1 MIQCQVINKILDTR
15 DSSLILL
22 NNLTDEYFSDYLNEF
37 YYVKNH
43 LNKYGN
49 IPDKASFLEKFPDFD
64 LLEVNETDKYLI
76 EELYQDRNKRKLASV
91 FNKVRDLLNDNKTDD
106 ALKLYTSAASD
117 MVKAIHLD
125 SVDILTD
132 TSRYDDYI
140 DKCQDFNKF
149 YVKTGFPELDEL
161 IGGWDKYE
169 ELATL
174 AARPGVGKCLAKG
187 TEVLMSD
194 GTLKKVEDI
203 KVGDKVQSLD
213 RVNTVLAL
221 HNGVSKGYKIIP
233 NLGEPFIVSEN
244 HILTCMV
251 RNHVLRKGDVL
262 HTTDNTFTLKDI
274 SIEDYLK
281 LSPNNKAMHLL
292 YRPVVNYPTKNLLI
306 PPYILGAWLGDGTSC
321 RVSITNKDAE
331 IVNEWCDWGKSLGL
345 NIRIDRYTYDL
356 TNKSFIGK
364 KSPALELF
372 RKYDLISNK
381 HIPLD
386 YLTGDTN
393 QRLELLAGILDT
405 DGYLGKRSFSLCLKS
420 KLLIKQVAQL
430 ARGLGFRVGKIK
442 ERVLN
447 NKKHGLTSYFTINIS
462 GNIETIP
469 TRLPRKQAIKST
481 SNRELSL
488 TNFVVQEIP
497 QIEYYGFMADGDHRY
512 LLWDN
517 TLTHNTWILFKVAIA
532 ALEQGLRVG
541 VYSGEMSERKVGYR
555 FDTLL
560 GHISNSGLLR
570 GNSNIQ
576 LEYKKHIES
585 LKDRFS
591 TCFKV
596 LTPAMINGPAGVTA
610 LRAFIE
616 KENLDILFVDQHS
629 LL

>member
-1 MIQCQVINKILDTR
+1 MIQCQVINKILDTK

-37 YYVKNH
+37 YYIKNH
-43 LNKYGN
+43 LNNYGN
-49 IPDKASFLEKFPDFD
+49 IPDKASFLEKFPEFD

-149 YVKTGFPELDEL
+149 YVKTGFAELDEL

-174 AARPGVGKCLAKG
+174 AARPGVGK
-187 TEVLMSD
+187 S
-194 GTLKKVEDI
+194 
-203 KVGDKVQSLD
+203 
-213 RVNTVLAL
+213 
-221 HNGVSKGYKIIP
+221 
-233 NLGEPFIVSEN
+233 
-244 HILTCMV
+244 
-251 RNHVLRKGDVL
+251 
-262 HTTDNTFTLKDI
+262 
-274 SIEDYLK
+274 
-281 LSPNNKAMHLL
+281 
-292 YRPVVNYPTKNLLI
+292 
-306 PPYILGAWLGDGTSC
+306 
-321 RVSITNKDAE
+321 
-331 IVNEWCDWGKSLGL
+331 
-345 NIRIDRYTYDL
+345 
-356 TNKSFIGK
+356 
-364 KSPALELF
+364 
-372 RKYDLISNK
+372 
-381 HIPLD
+381 
-386 YLTGDTN
+386 
-393 QRLELLAGILDT
+393 
-405 DGYLGKRSFSLCLKS
+405 
-420 KLLIKQVAQL
+420 
-430 ARGLGFRVGKIK
+430 
-442 ERVLN
+442 
-447 NKKHGLTSYFTINIS
+447 
-462 GNIETIP
+462 
-469 TRLPRKQAIKST
+469 
-481 SNRELSL
+481 
-488 TNFVVQEIP
+488 
-497 QIEYYGFMADGDHRY
+497 
-512 LLWDN
+512 
-517 TLTHNTWILFKVAIA
+517 WILFKVAIA

-629 LL
+629 LLEDDRKARNPVDKAANISRDLKNLQVLKHIPIIAVSQQNRSASEEGPTTSNIAQSDRISQDSTIIIFIEQKDGVLTLNLTKARDAVNNKKIKYACDFDKGIFTYIPNEDDPLPDEYCDDLKNEYNSEVNGENVF